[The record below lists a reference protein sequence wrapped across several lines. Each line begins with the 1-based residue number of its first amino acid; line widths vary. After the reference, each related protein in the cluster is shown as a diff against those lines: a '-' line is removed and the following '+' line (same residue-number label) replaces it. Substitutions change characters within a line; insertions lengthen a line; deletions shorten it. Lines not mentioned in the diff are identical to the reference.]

1 MFPTFRHLTAQ
12 TAMKYNE
19 LVLALDTVGVQD
31 SVTEAHI
38 ILEELFGISRAQILL
53 DRERDYDSSKIE
65 SVIEQRRNKIPLQH
79 IIGKWYF
86 MGEQFAVSPDC
97 LIPRPDTEILVCEAV
112 KLLKRGGC
120 VADLCT
126 GSGCIGISML
136 KQRPDIEKM
145 ILADISEKALDIAR
159 ANANALQVSQS
170 CDFELCDITKQ
181 IPGGKY
187 DMIVSNPPYIPSA
200 DVSELSEEVK
210 KEPFLAL
217 DGGEDGLD
225 VINALIR
232 LAPKHLNEGAYL
244 LIEHGYDQG
253 KEISAIMD
261 EMIASG
267 TYKNYRIL
275 KDYGGNDRVL
285 VAQR

>member
-1 MFPTFRHLTAQ
+1 MRKLSH
-12 TAMKYNE
+12 
-19 LVLALDTVGVQD
+19 
-31 SVTEAHI
+31 
-38 ILEELFGISRAQILL
+38 LEEELL
-53 DRERDYDSSKIE
+53 REHFKTDAEFKNAIDRLDNRE
-65 SVIEQRRNKIPLQH
+65 PLAY
-79 IIGKWYF
+79 IIGEWYF
-86 MGEQFAVSPDC
+86 YDEKYKVNENC
-97 LIPRPDTEILVCEAV
+97 LIPRPETEALVLHAADELTENA
-112 KLLKRGGC
+112 LF
-120 VADLCT
+120 ADLCT

-159 ANANALQVSQS
+159 ANANALQASQS